1 MLQHTV
7 SPMNLRRKLVRF
19 QFQMKRF
26 TKTQDISECHILND
40 SIIKDYI
47 EMFVEHMREI
57 RRAAHLVAVD
67 DPLVVVVVPEAVE
80 VRAEVPDNRLVFLFN
95 TFK

>member
-47 EMFVEHMREI
+47 EMFVVHIQGI
-57 RRAAHLVAVD
+57 RREAHQVAVD
-67 DPLVVVVVPEAVE
+67 DPLVVVDVQEVVE
-80 VRAEVPDNRLVFLFN
+80 VRAEVPDNRLWYEISS
-95 TFK
+95 K